1 MIREVLLTELK
12 YIAKNTNINGY
23 KSMPN
28 NKLLGM
34 IDKKNNNNNN
44 NNKSD
49 TRSPFKSK
57 KGLYKP
63 TRNSIFKL
71 KREKIKKSFYK
82 PARKNLFKS
91 KIEKN
96 QRNLLIM
103 SRTRFRVNPHLVF
116 A

>member
-1 MIREVLLTELK
+1 MIQEVLLTELK
-12 YIAKNTNINGY
+12 YIAKNRNINGY

-28 NKLLGM
+28 NKLLRM
-34 IDKKNNNNNN
+34 IDKKNNNNNNN

-71 KREKIKKSFYK
+71 KREKIKKSLYK
-82 PARKNLFKS
+82 PARKNIFKS
-91 KIEKN
+91 KIEKIKGIF
-96 QRNLLIM
+96 L
-103 SRTRFRVNPHLVF
+103 SCHVRVSE
-116 A
+116 